1 MNRGN
6 QSASEASR
14 RQTVTVFGDDR
25 GASNVIGFVL
35 AFAITTST
43 FAIYQ
48 GDVVP
53 HQVQATEFEHSQSV
67 ETDMERLQR
76 ALRRS
81 GVDGAPRSATVR
93 VAASYKPRAFGMN
106 PPESVGRL
114 EAGPP
119 RQVEVTGFKR
129 ENPGSGAYWDG
140 STRTFDTRLLSLGL
154 DYTRMRTAPSY
165 HLEHGMVTKEFH
177 NGKTDLRSGGG
188 FITSGAVNLQ
198 LLESDLSRTSPT
210 ASLDVHPVS
219 EADDHTT
226 LETESGGGTIELP
239 TTLSET
245 EWENYADDRAHVS
258 VSSYDDASDP
268 HRVTLSFDG
277 GRMYDLRISR
287 LSLGEE
293 QPAPTAHH
301 VAAVSK
307 RTQHLDPDTN
317 YQFTVEVRD
326 EYGNPV
332 DDTTV
337 SLSVQSGSGTLVQ
350 GSSVTTGADGVAQF
364 TYTTGSSPP
373 DPTVVRAG
381 IDDESPNY
389 EYTEFEL
396 STSGAGAGAGAGSGN
411 PVYTVSTPNQQYTG
425 LNDVDTLYL
434 NDGSAVSTG
443 DCLLSVCSGGR
454 SIAADLTLD
463 GSTEQYR
470 VQVQLYDD
478 TNDDGAP
485 EKGRTKVVRYSDDE
499 VVFEGDL
506 TESAVDAITDDDAST
521 RTDVFDENA
530 YDFGGLSLTDPSD
543 DTFDQTIQDA
553 TMMTN
558 AVQGRVDVDEEPDD

>member
-277 GRMYDLRISR
+277 DRMYELRISQ
-287 LSLGEE
+287 LSVGEE

-301 VAAVSK
+301 LTAVSD
-307 RTQHLDPDTN
+307 RNRHLDAETN
-317 YQFTVEVRD
+317 YQLAVQVRD

-337 SLSVQSGSGTLVQ
+337 DLDILGGAGGTLVQ

-364 TYTTGSSPP
+364 TYTSPSTVSS
-373 DPTVVRAG
+373 DIEVRARV
-381 IDDESPNY
+381 DDGSPSY
-389 EYTEFEL
+389 EDTTFVL
-396 STSGAGAGAGAGSGN
+396 STGTTN
-411 PVYTVSTPNQQYTG
+411 PTPGTNPTYTLTTPNQMHAG
-425 LNDVDTLYL
+425 LGEAEELYL
-434 NDGSAVSTG
+434 NEGVEVAGANCVVASCNSGSVAMDAS
-443 DCLLSVCSGGR
+443 
-454 SIAADLTLD
+454 LD
-463 GSTEQYR
+463 GDDHRYR
-470 VQVQLYDD
+470 VQVEL
-478 TNDDGAP
+478 TDGIDI
-485 EKGRTKVVRYSDDE
+485 DDE
-499 VVFEGDL
+499 VDGGQTKIYEDGTAVFQCALE
-506 TESAVDAITDDDAST
+506 ESAVRDIVDDDSSS
-521 RTDVFDENA
+521 RTDIFDEDN
-530 YDFGGLSLTDPSD
+530 YDTLCTVSFDETIEDP
-543 DTFDQTIQDA
+543 TLVLNE
-553 TMMTN
+553 ME
-558 AVQGRVDVDEEPDD
+558 GRVTIDPED